1 VIEAT
6 GLCMRYG
13 HFAALEEATFQA
25 RAGEVVGLL
34 GPNGAGKTTTMRIL
48 TTYLV
53 PTEGRATVA
62 GFDVVAQP
70 LEVRRRIGY
79 LPEQLPLYTALEVQ
93 ECLRF
98 VGRARGLSAGVLR
111 DRIDWVVEACGIAS
125 VFHRPVLQLSKGFKQ
140 RTALAQAL
148 LHDPEVVILDE
159 PTTGLDPHQ
168 IVEIRALVRELGKSK
183 TVILSTHILQEASA
197 LADRLIVMSAGRLVA
212 QGTVPELFRHASL
225 RTHVR
230 VGFASDTPGAADAIA
245 GLPGAG
251 DVARVG
257 DGRILDVLET
267 ADGLAPRIG
276 ALAASRGW
284 TLTELA
290 RREPSL
296 ESLFLALTQRSGG
309 HLHAPPPGSG
319 PGSGPGGGPGGGAGN
334 GAERGAQGGSQ
345 GVAA

>member
-6 GLCMRYG
+6 GLSRRYG
-13 HFAALEEATFQA
+13 QFAALEEASFHA
-25 RAGEVVGLL
+25 RTGEVVGLL

-53 PTEGRATVA
+53 PTSGTAKVA
-62 GFDVVAQP
+62 GFDVVESP

-79 LPEQLPLYTALEVQ
+79 LPEQLPLYMALEVQ

-98 VGRARGLSAGVLR
+98 VGKARGLSGAVLR
-111 DRIDWVVEACGIAS
+111 ERIDWVVEACGIAS

-168 IVEIRALVRELGKSK
+168 IVEIRALVRELGRSK

-197 LADRLIVMSAGRLVA
+197 LADRLIVMSGGRIVA
-212 QGTVPELFRHASL
+212 QGTVPELFRHAAL
-225 RTHVR
+225 ATHVR
-230 VGFASDTPGAADAIA
+230 VGFAAETAGAADALA
-245 GLPGAG
+245 GVEGAAG
-251 DVARVG
+251 VARVE
-257 DGRILDVLET
+257 GRPAFVVLQKD
-267 ADGLAPRIG
+267 DGLAARIG

-290 RREPSL
+290 PREPSL

-309 HLHAPPPGSG
+309 HLHAPPASPPPS
-319 PGSGPGGGPGGGAGN
+319 PPE
-334 GAERGAQGGSQ
+334 ER
-345 GVAA
+345 AA